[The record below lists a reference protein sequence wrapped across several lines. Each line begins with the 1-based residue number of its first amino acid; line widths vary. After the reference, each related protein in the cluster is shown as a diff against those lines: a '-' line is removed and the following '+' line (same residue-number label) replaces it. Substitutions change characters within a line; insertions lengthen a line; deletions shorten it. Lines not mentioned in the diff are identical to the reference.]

1 MLSNSSAIV
10 GIEMNSDLCT
20 LAAQTAQKFNM
31 QDRLQIVN
39 AELSTRI
46 DLVRN
51 ADVIV
56 LNNVF
61 DWFVPIGKSIF

>member
-10 GIEMNSDLCT
+10 GIEMNQDLCN

-31 QDRLQIVN
+31 QDRMQIVN

-61 DWFVPIGKSIF
+61 DWFVPIGKSVL